1 LLAARLFFTLEQRRD
16 GAAMAFAKKTFT
28 PEQIEA
34 ARLLYENPQTPLQE
48 IAASLKITRRT
59 LEARIA
65 EWGWAPRA
73 TSPRAASPQN
83 AGQTRSKSP
92 GRRAKRTSTAR
103 KQPKSQAHPQPDAAK
118 RPLRSR
124 EALAVRVQRVVER
137 ELDAIDSILSV
148 LGAADSAEA
157 ERSARTLASLA
168 RALKEV
174 MRLAAPEQASDPD
187 EDDPMPRDL
196 DEFRRELARRIE
208 ALAAEAEGQAP
219 GDGG

>member
-1 LLAARLFFTLEQRRD
+1 
-16 GAAMAFAKKTFT
+16 MAFAKKTFT
-28 PEQIEA
+28 PEQIKA
-34 ARLLYENPQTPLQE
+34 ARLLYENLQTPLDE
-48 IAASLKITRRT
+48 VAASLKITRRT

-65 EWGWAPRA
+65 EWGWPPRA
-73 TSPRAASPQN
+73 TSPQRNGGRARNESF
-83 AGQTRSKSP
+83 
-92 GRRAKRTSTAR
+92 GRRAKRTRTAR
-103 KQPKSQAHPQPDAAK
+103 KQPKSKARPRPDTTR
-118 RPLRSR
+118 RPVGSR

-148 LGAADSAEA
+148 LGAADSTEA

-174 MRLAAPEQASDPD
+174 MRLAAPEQASEPD

-208 ALAAEAEGQAP
+208 ALAAETEGQAP

>member
-1 LLAARLFFTLEQRRD
+1 
-16 GAAMAFAKKTFT
+16 MAFAKKTFT

-34 ARLLYENPQTPLQE
+34 ARVLYENPQTPLDE
-48 IAASLKITRRT
+48 VAASLKITRRT

-65 EWGWAPRA
+65 EWGWPPRA
-73 TSPRAASPQN
+73 TSPQRNRGRA
-83 AGQTRSKSP
+83 RSKSS

-103 KQPKSQAHPQPDAAK
+103 KQSKPDA
-118 RPLRSR
+118 RPRSDTTRRPVASR

-148 LGAADSAEA
+148 LGAADSTEA

-174 MRLAAPEQASDPD
+174 MRLAAPEQATDPD

>member
-1 LLAARLFFTLEQRRD
+1 
-16 GAAMAFAKKTFT
+16 MAFAKKTFT

-34 ARLLYENPQTPLQE
+34 ARMLYENPQTPLPE
-48 IAASLKITRRT
+48 VAASLKITRRT

-65 EWGWAPRA
+65 EWGWPPRA
-73 TSPRAASPQN
+73 TSPPRN
-83 AGQTRSKSP
+83 AGRARSKSS
-92 GRRAKRTSTAR
+92 GRKAKQTTAAL
-103 KQPKSQAHPQPDAAK
+103 KQPKSKAQRQPDAAK
-118 RPLRSR
+118 RPRRSR

-174 MRLAAPEQASDPD
+174 MRLAAPEQAPDPD

>member
-1 LLAARLFFTLEQRRD
+1 
-16 GAAMAFAKKTFT
+16 MAFVKKKFT

-65 EWGWAPRA
+65 EWGWPPRA

-83 AGQTRSKSP
+83 ARRTRSKSP
-92 GRRAKRTSTAR
+92 GRRVKRTSTAR
-103 KQPKSQAHPQPDAAK
+103 KQPKSKAHPSPDAAK
-118 RPLRSR
+118 RPRRSR

-174 MRLAAPEQASDPD
+174 MRLAAPEQATDPD

>member
-1 LLAARLFFTLEQRRD
+1 
-16 GAAMAFAKKTFT
+16 MAFAKKTFT

-34 ARLLYENPQTPLQE
+34 ARVLYENPQTPLDE
-48 IAASLKITRRT
+48 VAASLKITRRT

-65 EWGWAPRA
+65 EWGWPLRT
-73 TSPRAASPQN
+73 TSPQRNRGRA
-83 AGQTRSKSP
+83 RSKSS

-103 KQPKSQAHPQPDAAK
+103 KQSKPDA
-118 RPLRSR
+118 RPRSDTTRRPVASR

-148 LGAADSAEA
+148 LGAADSTEA

-174 MRLAAPEQASDPD
+174 MRLAAPEQATDPD

>member
-1 LLAARLFFTLEQRRD
+1 
-16 GAAMAFAKKTFT
+16 MAFAKKTFT

-34 ARLLYENPQTPLQE
+34 ARLLYENPQTPLPE
-48 IAASLKITRRT
+48 VAASLKITRRT

-65 EWGWAPRA
+65 EWGWPPRA
-73 TSPRAASPQN
+73 TSPPRSAGRA
-83 AGQTRSKSP
+83 GSKSS
-92 GRRAKRTSTAR
+92 GRKAKQTTAAR
-103 KQPKSQAHPQPDAAK
+103 KQPKSKPRPQPDAAK
-118 RPLRSR
+118 RPRRSR
-124 EALAVRVQRVVER
+124 ETLAVRVQRVVER

-208 ALAAEAEGQAP
+208 ALAAEAEGQAS